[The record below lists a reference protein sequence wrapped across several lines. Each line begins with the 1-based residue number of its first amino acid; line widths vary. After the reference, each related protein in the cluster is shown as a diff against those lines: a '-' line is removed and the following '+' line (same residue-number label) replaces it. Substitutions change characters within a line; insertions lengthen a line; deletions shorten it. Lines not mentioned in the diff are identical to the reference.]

1 MIEKICSKLTKSEK
15 KKFIK
20 EIKTKLEK
28 IEKEEEEEKEE
39 DDEQYERT
47 NLDKF
52 DLFQKKNYYIH
63 TLSKRICDI
72 LFSLNSVRAYV
83 YGGFI
88 RDNILHD
95 YMAKQF
101 YDRTLFDDDDHE
113 LLFEK
118 YNDPKVDC
126 ETSFRTLVPKD
137 IDMRFFSQSDYR
149 LFLESV
155 KSEGY
160 NVHAYAVSSDK
171 YKTPKKK
178 NDDSD
183 EEEEEEQ
190 NILKYKV
197 EVKSNIPLQNLHI
210 LNTRLI
216 DKEYAMTSVI
226 VDVTISEKRNSA
238 DFLCNSVQMSRHGF
252 SVQDERSFF
261 GSVKDLIM
269 EQKHDMEMMGLIEDQ
284 IHTMEAAVFC
294 CSLHISIPD
303 RHRIMKMVKKGWKI
317 KIIAIRELAFLTQ
330 ITAEDDDEEHCIIC
344 HEKFETISTV
354 PGVHTLLDG
363 VKFSCCSASYHCHC
377 LVELL
382 KKNTHTILSRDKS
395 NVTYKCVQCSQQKM
409 SFYIKNMMEYL
420 EELDSVFSE
429 VLETQ

>member
-1 MIEKICSKLTKSEK
+1 MIEICSSLTKSEK
-15 KKFIK
+15 QNFIK
-20 EIKTKLEK
+20 DMKTKLE
-28 IEKEEEEEKEE
+28 EMEEEEEEKEE

-52 DLFQKKNYYIH
+52 DLFKKKNYYIH
-63 TLSKRICDI
+63 ILFKRICDI
-72 LFSLNSVRAYV
+72 LFSSTSVRACV

-101 YDRTLFDDDDHE
+101 YERTLFDAHE
-113 LLFEK
+113 LFEK

-137 IDMRFFSQSDYR
+137 IDIRFYSQMDYMM
-149 LFLESV
+149 FLANV

-160 NVHAYAVSSDK
+160 HVHAYAVSSDK

-183 EEEEEEQ
+183 EEEEEE
-190 NILKYKV
+190 NIVKYKV
-197 EVKSNIPLQNLHI
+197 EVKSNIPLQDLHI

-216 DKEYAMTSVI
+216 DKEYATTSVI
-226 VDVTISEKRNSA
+226 VDVTISEKRNSPA

-252 SVQDERSFF
+252 SVHSERSFF

-269 EQKHDMEMMGLIEDQ
+269 EQKHEMEMIGLIEDQ

-330 ITAEDDDEEHCIIC
+330 ITSEDDDEELCIIC
-344 HEKFETISTV
+344 HEKFETISVV
-354 PGVHTLLDG
+354 PGVHTLLNG
-363 VKFSCCSASYHCHC
+363 VKFSCCSASYHCDC

-382 KKNTHTILSRDKS
+382 KKNTHTILSRDQS
-395 NVTYKCVQCSQQKM
+395 SVTYKCVQCSQQKM
-409 SFYIKNMMEYL
+409 SFYNKNMMEFL
-420 EELDSVFSE
+420 EELNSVFDE
-429 VLETQ
+429 VLET

>member
-1 MIEKICSKLTKSEK
+1 MIETCSRLTKSEK
-15 KKFIK
+15 KKFIQ
-20 EIKTKLEK
+20 EMKTKLEEMEK
-28 IEKEEEEEKEE
+28 KEEKEEEEE

-63 TLSKRICDI
+63 ILSKRICDI
-72 LFSLNSVRAYV
+72 LFSLTSVRAYI

-101 YDRTLFDDDDHE
+101 YERTLFDDHE
-113 LLFEK
+113 LFEK

-137 IDMRFFSQSDYR
+137 IDMRFFSQRDYR
-149 LFLESV
+149 MFLESV

-160 NVHAYAVSSDK
+160 HVHAYTVSSDK

-183 EEEEEEQ
+183 REEDEEQ
-190 NILKYKV
+190 TIVKYKM
-197 EVKSNIPLQNLHI
+197 EIKSNLPLQDLYMA
-210 LNTRLI
+210 NTRLI
-216 DKEYAMTSVI
+216 DKEFATTSVI
-226 VDVTISEKRNSA
+226 VDVTISEKRNTA
-238 DFLCNSVQMSRHGF
+238 DFLCNSVQMSRYGF
-252 SVQDERSFF
+252 SVHDERTFF

-269 EQKHDMEMMGLIEDQ
+269 EQKHEMEMMGLIEDQ

-294 CSLHISIPD
+294 PLHISIPD

-317 KIIAIRELAFLTQ
+317 KVIAIRELAFLTQ
-330 ITAEDDDEEHCIIC
+330 ITAEDDNEEHCIIC
-344 HEKFETISTV
+344 HEKFKTMSVV

-363 VKFSCCSASYHCHC
+363 VKFSCCSASYHCYC
-377 LVELL
+377 LGELL
-382 KKNTHTILSRDKS
+382 NKNTHTILSRDKS
-395 NVTYKCVQCSQQKM
+395 SVTYKCVQCSQQKM
-409 SFYIKNMMEYL
+409 SFYNQNMIEFL
-420 EELDSVFSE
+420 TELDSVFHE
-429 VLETQ
+429 VLQTQ

>member
-1 MIEKICSKLTKSEK
+1 MIEICSRMTKSEK
-15 KKFIK
+15 QKFVNDMKK
-20 EIKTKLEK
+20 KLEEMEK
-28 IEKEEEEEKEE
+28 EKEEEEED

-63 TLSKRICDI
+63 ILSKKICDI
-72 LFSLNSVRAYV
+72 LFSSTSVRAYV

-101 YDRTLFDDDDHE
+101 YDRTLFNDHE
-113 LLFEK
+113 LFEK
-118 YNDPKVDC
+118 YNDPKVDS

-137 IDMRFFSQSDYR
+137 IDMRFFSEIDYR
-149 LFLESV
+149 IFLERV

-160 NVHAYAVSSDK
+160 HVHAYAVSGDK
-171 YKTPKKK
+171 YKTPKK
-178 NDDSD
+178 NHDNSD
-183 EEEEEEQ
+183 EEDKEE
-190 NILKYKV
+190 NIVKYKV
-197 EVKSNIPLQNLHI
+197 EVKSNIPLQDLYISNA
-210 LNTRLI
+210 RLL
-216 DKEYAMTSVI
+216 DKEYATTSVI
-226 VDVTISEKRNSA
+226 VDVTISEKRNCA

-252 SVQDERSFF
+252 SIHSERNFF

-269 EQKHDMEMMGLIEDQ
+269 EQKHEMEMMGLIEDQ
-284 IHTMEAAVFC
+284 IHTMEAAVLC
-294 CSLHISIPD
+294 CSHHISIPD
-303 RHRIMKMVKKGWKI
+303 RHRMMKMVKKGWKI
-317 KIIAIRELAFLTQ
+317 KIIAIRELSFLTQ
-330 ITAEDDDEEHCIIC
+330 ITAEDDDEELCIIC
-344 HEKFETISTV
+344 HEKFETISVV

-382 KKNTHTILSRDKS
+382 KKNTHTILSRDKN

-409 SFYIKNMMEYL
+409 SFYTKNMIEFL
-420 EELDSVFSE
+420 EELEIVFDLLLTE
-429 VLETQ
+429 